1 MEASD
6 ILKKIRKIEISTKA
20 LVNEVFSGEYHSMFK
35 GHGLEFAEVR
45 EYQEGDSYKEI
56 DWMVTARMGKPHIK
70 KFNETREL
78 NVLFI
83 VDVSASSQFGTQHQ
97 LKSEIIAE
105 LTGLLSFS
113 ALSNNDK
120 VGLILFS
127 DKIEQYSPPRKGRK
141 NTLKI
146 LRDIL
151 YFNSVGK
158 QTKIEKAIEFVWK
171 IAKKKSIVFII
182 SDFFDTG
189 YEHSLK
195 ILSKKHDVVAF
206 RIIDPTEIELP
217 DAGII
222 HMQDPETGKTITI
235 NSSSNQFRDSFQK
248 YISQQNNEIEK
259 RFKRMKIDFLTIKT
273 NEEYIKNLIKFFK
286 NRVKRLKRG

>member
-1 MEASD
+1 
-6 ILKKIRKIEISTKA
+6 
-20 LVNEVFSGEYHSMFK
+20 
-35 GHGLEFAEVR
+35 
-45 EYQEGDSYKEI
+45 
-56 DWMVTARMGKPHIK
+56 
-70 KFNETREL
+70 
-78 NVLFI
+78 
-83 VDVSASSQFGTQHQ
+83 
-97 LKSEIIAE
+97 
-105 LTGLLSFS
+105 
-113 ALSNNDK
+113 
-120 VGLILFS
+120 
-127 DKIEQYSPPRKGRK
+127 
-141 NTLKI
+141 
-146 LRDIL
+146 
-151 YFNSVGK
+151 
-158 QTKIEKAIEFVWK
+158 KIEKAIEFVWK

>member
-286 NRVKRLKRG
+286 NRAKRLKRG

>member
-97 LKSEIIAE
+97 LKSEIIA
-105 LTGLLSFS
+105 
-113 ALSNNDK
+113 
-120 VGLILFS
+120 
-127 DKIEQYSPPRKGRK
+127 
-141 NTLKI
+141 
-146 LRDIL
+146 
-151 YFNSVGK
+151 
-158 QTKIEKAIEFVWK
+158 
-171 IAKKKSIVFII
+171 
-182 SDFFDTG
+182 
-189 YEHSLK
+189 
-195 ILSKKHDVVAF
+195 
-206 RIIDPTEIELP
+206 
-217 DAGII
+217 
-222 HMQDPETGKTITI
+222 
-235 NSSSNQFRDSFQK
+235 
-248 YISQQNNEIEK
+248 
-259 RFKRMKIDFLTIKT
+259 
-273 NEEYIKNLIKFFK
+273 
-286 NRVKRLKRG
+286 

>member
-151 YFNSVGK
+151 YFNSVDK